1 MAAVLRSRARSHIGF
16 WLRSSTVLPSRWEST
31 SRNQL
36 KKIVQETLEGIKA
49 AGTWKSERVIVS
61 HQAACIKVQE
71 QESGVINF
79 CANNY
84 LGLAVRGTVYYAGY
98 LYPECS

>member
-1 MAAVLRSRARSHIGF
+1 MLKMAAVLRSCSRVNV

-31 SRNQL
+31 GRNQL

-49 AGTWKSERVIVS
+49 AGTWKSERIILS

-71 QESGVINF
+71 QEGGVLNF

-84 LGLAVRGTVYYAGY
+84 LGLAVRATV
-98 LYPECS
+98 